1 MSVSVSMHET
11 EPLAYTVRGGGAAL
25 YEAEP
30 PSYAPRRLAAAAAA
44 AARRPALP
52 GSPPSVWGLEF
63 RV

>member
-11 EPLAYTVRGGGAAL
+11 EPLAYTVRGGGAAAL

-30 PSYAPRRLAAAAAA
+30 PSYAPRRLTAAAA